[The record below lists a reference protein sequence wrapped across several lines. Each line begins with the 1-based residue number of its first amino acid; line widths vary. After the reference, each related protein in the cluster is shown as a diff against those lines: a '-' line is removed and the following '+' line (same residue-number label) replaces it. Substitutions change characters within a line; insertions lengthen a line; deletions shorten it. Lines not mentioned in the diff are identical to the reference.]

1 MLSLLTLAAAAL
13 VSPRTAS
20 GCAINQSR
28 YLSMPFEAFDQDL
41 SGGWR
46 GLDQETC
53 AAEVADLLA
62 AYRRQ
67 HRPLTDRER
76 SILSWHEG
84 QVRAMAGDGQ
94 HAIPLMMGGVQDD
107 GGEIDFADYALG
119 TIAFLQRD
127 YHGLRAARERLA
139 AFPRRAGFVDTAT
152 VVHDGKSLTIK
163 VSWPPN
169 LDVLDRLIR
178 CYDKPYREAY
188 SC

>member
-1 MLSLLTLAAAAL
+1 MLSPILLIMAAL
-13 VSPRTAS
+13 TQPGATTACS
-20 GCAINQSR
+20 VDRAK
-28 YLSMPFEAFDQDL
+28 YLAMSFEAFDQDL

-46 GLDQETC
+46 ALERQGCT
-53 AAEVADLLA
+53 AEATDLLA
-62 AYRRQ
+62 VYRRE

-84 QVRAMAGDGQ
+84 QLRAMAGDRRR
-94 HAIPLMMGGVQDD
+94 AIPLMMGGVQDD

-127 YHGLRAARERLA
+127 YPALRAARERLA
-139 AFPRRAGFVDTAT
+139 AFPRPNGFKDTAT
-152 VVHDGKSLTIK
+152 VMHEGKPLTVK
-163 VSWPPN
+163 VAWPPN